1 MGIRFENVNYSYNS
15 FDKKYDALKNINLE
29 FSKCDEFI
37 SIIGKTGSGK
47 STLFELSNALLK
59 PTSGICDIL
68 GWKIFFKYKK
78 KLSPIRQKV
87 GLVFQFPEYQLFAD
101 TILNDIAFGP
111 RNFKKTKKNALTLA
125 KKAAKDL
132 GIDNEMLKQSPFKIS
147 GGQMRKVAIAG
158 ILAMDPD
165 ILLLDEPTR
174 GLDPETAKDIM
185 QHIKNKFLKDRK
197 TVIIIS
203 HDLDLVYDISTRIV
217 ALDNGMVVLD
227 KKKTDYTYD
236 DFKNLNIGF
245 PHVLEIKERL
255 SNLGYIK
262 NKDGIYSYDDL
273 KNYLQKELK
282 NE

>member
-15 FDKKYDALKNINLE
+15 FDKKYDALKNINLK

-111 RNFKKTKKNALTLA
+111 RNFKKTKKNALSLA

-132 GIDNEMLKQSPFKIS
+132 GIDNELLKQSPFKIS

-165 ILLLDEPTR
+165 VLLLDEPTR

-185 QHIKNKFLKDRK
+185 NHIKNKFLKDRK

-217 ALDNGMVVLD
+217 ALDNGKVVLD

>member
-15 FDKKYDALKNINLE
+15 FDKKYDALKNINLN

-111 RNFKKTKKNALTLA
+111 RNFKKTKKNALALA

-217 ALDNGMVVLD
+217 ALDNGRVVID
-227 KKKTDYTYD
+227 KKKTDYTYN

-245 PHVLEIKERL
+245 PHILEIKERL
-255 SNLGYIK
+255 SNLGHIK

-273 KNYLQKELK
+273 KDYLQKELK

>member
-1 MGIRFENVNYSYNS
+1 MPESTGENIE
-15 FDKKYDALKNINLE
+15 KIKQ
-29 FSKCDEFI
+29 
-37 SIIGKTGSGK
+37 
-47 STLFELSNALLK
+47 LFELSQYK
-59 PTSGICDIL
+59 
-68 GWKIFFKYKK
+68 FMFKQDSSVK
-78 KLSPIRQKV
+78 
-87 GLVFQFPEYQLFAD
+87 E
-101 TILNDIAFGP
+101 
-111 RNFKKTKKNALTLA
+111 
-125 KKAAKDL
+125 
-132 GIDNEMLKQSPFKIS
+132 
-147 GGQMRKVAIAG
+147 
-158 ILAMDPD
+158 
-165 ILLLDEPTR
+165 
-174 GLDPETAKDIM
+174 
-185 QHIKNKFLKDRK
+185 HIKNKFLKDRK